1 MRDALNATLA
11 HNLGLSA
18 REVAEI
24 GGFSD
29 RFARDLM
36 AGRRPFPHDVA
47 EALLDIQDDIDV
59 LTDAIEADVAEGQGV
74 IWMYG
79 DNAAL
84 RAARPDIPGRGA
96 RGGGI
101 YRPIPHCGAGLRG
114 TPSDNGA
121 WMSIFCSAI
130 NKAGTAA
137 AGSTLVRFGA
147 HFLPYVQKPGTLP
160 LASFGVFS

>member
-96 RGGGI
+96 
-101 YRPIPHCGAGLRG
+101 
-114 TPSDNGA
+114 
-121 WMSIFCSAI
+121 
-130 NKAGTAA
+130 A
-137 AGSTLVRFGA
+137 AGGFIGPFRIAALTARDALGQR
-147 HFLPYVQKPGTLP
+147 
-160 LASFGVFS
+160 GVDVDILFRDQ

>member
-59 LTDAIEADVAEGQGV
+59 LTDAIEADVAEGRGV

-96 RGGGI
+96 
-101 YRPIPHCGAGLRG
+101 
-114 TPSDNGA
+114 
-121 WMSIFCSAI
+121 
-130 NKAGTAA
+130 A
-137 AGSTLVRFGA
+137 AGGFIGPFRIAALTARDVLGER
-147 HFLPYVQKPGTLP
+147 
-160 LASFGVFS
+160 GVDVDILFRDQ